1 MESAAAQLGGKVDR
15 KAGFAGP
22 GRMDSTWTENGRKTA
37 GQVWARGSPES
48 CPSRYS
54 PQHKYRPAAAPVITS
69 VGKDGKV
76 YRKGEYY

>member
-1 MESAAAQLGGKVDR
+1 
-15 KAGFAGP
+15 
-22 GRMDSTWTENGRKTA
+22 MDSTWTENGRKVSLLLSLTYMPCDERTQTA

>member
-1 MESAAAQLGGKVDR
+1 MIVFERAAHKISR
-15 KAGFAGP
+15 P
-22 GRMDSTWTENGRKTA
+22 
-37 GQVWARGSPES
+37 
-48 CPSRYS
+48 RYS